1 MHEENN
7 YYVSKLQ
14 QMIEDQNEK
23 MKELELQVKKL
34 KKQVNELSEKPQTI
48 EYKFDQLKVEKL
60 EGTLHIGI
68 GHSAESKDLIEQFN
82 IGQNTVQMPGQ
93 MKRSVIENPNY
104 REMIKAMDEF
114 FEKEAPIYLKSLETK
129 INVPLDESYRVF
141 ILEDV
146 QRQVPGRIKHY
157 LTKYEPKDERGR
169 KDIIQKTKEDIYRGI
184 ETFVVHLKDSKSDG
198 GGDSEILRNQS

>member
-34 KKQVNELSEKPQTI
+34 KRQVNELSEKPQTV

-114 FEKEAPIYLKSLETK
+114 FIKEAPIYLKSLETK

>member
-1 MHEENN
+1 MNEENN
-7 YYVSKLQ
+7 YYLVKMK
-14 QMIEDQNEK
+14 QMLEDQNDRIK
-23 MKELELQVKKL
+23 VLELQIKKL
-34 KKQVNELSEKPQTI
+34 KQQITVLADEPKTV

-82 IGQNTVQMPGQ
+82 IGQNTVQMPGK
-93 MKRSVIENPNY
+93 MERSVIENPNY

-114 FEKEAPIYLKSLETK
+114 FIKEAPVYLQSLENK
-129 INVPLDESYRVF
+129 INVPLDEAYRVF

-169 KDIIQKTKEDIYRGI
+169 KDILQKTKEDIYRGI
-184 ETFVVHLKDSKSDG
+184 ETFIVHLKDSKNDG
-198 GGDSEILRNQS
+198 GGESEILRNQP

>member
-1 MHEENN
+1 MNEENN
-7 YYVSKLQ
+7 YYLSKMK
-14 QMIEDQNEK
+14 QMIEDQNDRIK
-23 MKELELQVKKL
+23 VLELQIKKL
-34 KKQVNELSEKPQTI
+34 KKQVNVLADEPKTV

-82 IGQNTVQMPGQ
+82 IGQNTVQTPGQ

-114 FEKEAPIYLKSLETK
+114 FIKEAPVYLKSLENK

-169 KDIIQKTKEDIYRGI
+169 KDILQKTKEDIYRGI
-184 ETFVVHLKDSKSDG
+184 ETFIVHLKDSKADG
-198 GGDSEILRNQS
+198 GGESEILRNQP

>member
-1 MHEENN
+1 MNEESN
-7 YYVSKLQ
+7 YYLSKLQ
-14 QMIEDQNEK
+14 QMIQDQNDKIRGMELQIQK
-23 MKELELQVKKL
+23 LQKQMKEL
-34 KKQVNELSEKPQTI
+34 SSKPQTV

-60 EGTLHIGI
+60 EGTLHIGL

-82 IGQNTVQMPGQ
+82 IGQNTVQMPGE
-93 MKRSVIENPNY
+93 MKRSSIENPNY
-104 REMIKAMDEF
+104 REMIQVMDGF
-114 FEKEAPIYLKSLETK
+114 FEKEAPVYLKSLENK
-129 INVPLDESYRVF
+129 MNVPLDENYRIF

-184 ETFVVHLKDSKSDG
+184 ETFIVHLRDSKSN
-198 GGDSEILRNQS
+198 GGDENEILRNQP

>member
-1 MHEENN
+1 MNEENN
-7 YYVSKLQ
+7 YYLSKMK
-14 QMIEDQNEK
+14 QMLEDQNDRI
-23 MKELELQVKKL
+23 KELEHQIKKL
-34 KKQVNELSEKPQTI
+34 KRQVNVLADEPKTV

-114 FEKEAPIYLKSLETK
+114 FIKEAPVYLQSLETK

-169 KDIIQKTKEDIYRGI
+169 KEILQKTKEDIYRGI
-184 ETFVVHLKDSKSDG
+184 ETFIVHLKDSKSDG
-198 GGDSEILRNQS
+198 GGESEILRNQP

>member
-1 MHEENN
+1 MNEENN
-7 YYVSKLQ
+7 YYLNKLK
-14 QMIEDQNEK
+14 QMLNDQNDRI
-23 MKELELQVKKL
+23 KELEHQIKKL
-34 KKQVNELSEKPQTI
+34 KRQVNVLADEPKTV

-114 FEKEAPIYLKSLETK
+114 FIKEAPVYLQSLETK

-169 KDIIQKTKEDIYRGI
+169 KEILQKTKEDIYRGI
-184 ETFVVHLKDSKSDG
+184 ETFIVHLKDSKSDG
-198 GGDSEILRNQS
+198 GGESEILRNQP

>member
-1 MHEENN
+1 MNEENN
-7 YYVSKLQ
+7 YYLVKMK
-14 QMIEDQNEK
+14 QMLEDQNDRIK
-23 MKELELQVKKL
+23 VLELQIKKL
-34 KKQVNELSEKPQTI
+34 KQQVNILANEPKTV

-82 IGQNTVQMPGQ
+82 IGQNTVQMPGK
-93 MKRSVIENPNY
+93 MERSVIENPNY

-114 FEKEAPIYLKSLETK
+114 FIKEAPVYLQSLENK
-129 INVPLDESYRVF
+129 INVPLDEAYRVF

-169 KDIIQKTKEDIYRGI
+169 KDILEKTKEDIYRGI
-184 ETFVVHLKDSKSDG
+184 ETFIVHLKDSKNDG
-198 GGDSEILRNQS
+198 GGESEILRNQS

>member
-1 MHEENN
+1 MNEENN
-7 YYVSKLQ
+7 YYLSKMKQLL
-14 QMIEDQNEK
+14 EDQNDRI
-23 MKELELQVKKL
+23 KELEHQIKKL
-34 KKQVNELSEKPQTI
+34 KRQVNVLADEPKTV

-114 FEKEAPIYLKSLETK
+114 FIKEAPVYLQSLETK

-169 KDIIQKTKEDIYRGI
+169 KEILQKTKEDIYRGI
-184 ETFVVHLKDSKSDG
+184 ETFIVHLKDSKSDG
-198 GGDSEILRNQS
+198 GGESEILRNQP

>member
-1 MHEENN
+1 MNEENH
-7 YYVSKLQ
+7 YYLSKIK
-14 QMIEDQNEK
+14 QMIEDQNDRI
-23 MKELELQVKKL
+23 KELEHQIKKL
-34 KKQVNELSEKPQTI
+34 KKQVNVLAEEPKTV

-114 FEKEAPIYLKSLETK
+114 FIKEAPVYLQSLENK
-129 INVPLDESYRVF
+129 INVPLDESYRIF

-169 KDIIQKTKEDIYRGI
+169 KDILQKTKEDIYRGI
-184 ETFVVHLKDSKSDG
+184 ETFIVHLKDSRSDG
-198 GGDSEILRNQS
+198 GGESEILRNQP

>member
-1 MHEENN
+1 MNEENN
-7 YYVSKLQ
+7 YYLSKMKQLL
-14 QMIEDQNEK
+14 EDQNDRI
-23 MKELELQVKKL
+23 KELEHQIKKL
-34 KKQVNELSEKPQTI
+34 KRQVNVLADEPKTV

-114 FEKEAPIYLKSLETK
+114 FIKEAPVYLQSLETK

-157 LTKYEPKDERGR
+157 LTKYEPKDDRGR
-169 KDIIQKTKEDIYRGI
+169 KEILQKTKEDIYRGI
-184 ETFVVHLKDSKSDG
+184 ETFIVHLKDSKSDG
-198 GGDSEILRNQS
+198 GGESEILRNQP

>member
-7 YYVSKLQ
+7 YYLSKLK
-14 QMIEDQNEK
+14 QMIEDQNDRI
-23 MKELELQVKKL
+23 KELEHQVKIL
-34 KKQVNELSEKPQTI
+34 KKKVNELADRPQRV

-60 EGTLHIGI
+60 EGTLHIGL

-104 REMIKAMDEF
+104 SEMIKAMDEF
-114 FEKEAPIYLKSLETK
+114 FVKEAPIYLKSLETK

-169 KDIIQKTKEDIYRGI
+169 KDILQKTKEDIYRGI
-184 ETFVVHLKDSKSDG
+184 ETFIIHLKDSKSDG
-198 GGDSEILRNQS
+198 GGESEILRNQP

>member
-1 MHEENN
+1 MNEESN
-7 YYVSKLQ
+7 YYLSKMK
-14 QMIEDQNEK
+14 QMLEDQNDRI
-23 MKELELQVKKL
+23 KELEHQIKKL
-34 KKQVNELSEKPQTI
+34 KRQVNVLADEPKTV

-114 FEKEAPIYLKSLETK
+114 FIKEAPVYLQSLETK

-169 KDIIQKTKEDIYRGI
+169 KEILQKTKEDIYRGI
-184 ETFVVHLKDSKSDG
+184 ETFIVHLKDSKSDG
-198 GGDSEILRNQS
+198 GGESEILRNQP

>member
-1 MHEENN
+1 MNEENN
-7 YYVSKLQ
+7 YYLVKMK
-14 QMIEDQNEK
+14 QMLEDQNDRIK
-23 MKELELQVKKL
+23 VLELQIKKL
-34 KKQVNELSEKPQTI
+34 KQQITVLAEEPKTV

-82 IGQNTVQMPGQ
+82 IGQNTVQMPGK
-93 MKRSVIENPNY
+93 MERSVIENPNY

-114 FEKEAPIYLKSLETK
+114 FIKEAPVYLQSLENK
-129 INVPLDESYRVF
+129 INVPLDEAYRVF

-169 KDIIQKTKEDIYRGI
+169 KDILQKTKEDIYRGI
-184 ETFVVHLKDSKSDG
+184 ETFIVHLKDSKKDG
-198 GGDSEILRNQS
+198 GGESEILRNQS

>member
-1 MHEENN
+1 MNEENN
-7 YYVSKLQ
+7 YYLSKLK
-14 QMIEDQNEK
+14 QMLDDQNDRI
-23 MKELELQVKKL
+23 KELEHQIKKL
-34 KKQVNELSEKPQTI
+34 KNQVNEIASKPQTV
-48 EYKFDQLKVEKL
+48 EYKFEQLKVEKL
-60 EGTLHIGI
+60 EGTLHIGL

-114 FEKEAPIYLKSLETK
+114 FVKEAPVYLQSLENK
-129 INVPLDESYRVF
+129 INVPLDEAYRIF

-169 KDIIQKTKEDIYRGI
+169 KDILQKTKEDIYRGI
-184 ETFVVHLKDSKSDG
+184 ETFIVHLKDSQSNG
-198 GGDSEILRNQS
+198 GGESEVLRNKP

>member
-7 YYVSKLQ
+7 YYLSKLK
-14 QMIEDQNEK
+14 QMIEDQNDRI
-23 MKELELQVKKL
+23 KELEHQVKIL
-34 KKQVNELSEKPQTI
+34 KKKVNELADRPQRV

-60 EGTLHIGI
+60 EGTLHIGL

-104 REMIKAMDEF
+104 SAMIKAMDEF
-114 FEKEAPIYLKSLETK
+114 FVKEAPIYLKSLETK

-169 KDIIQKTKEDIYRGI
+169 KDILQKTKEDIYRGI
-184 ETFVVHLKDSKSDG
+184 ETFIIHLKDSKSDG
-198 GGDSEILRNQS
+198 GGESEILRNQP

>member
-1 MHEENN
+1 MNEENN
-7 YYVSKLQ
+7 YYLSKMK
-14 QMIEDQNEK
+14 QMLEDQNDRI
-23 MKELELQVKKL
+23 KELEHQIKKL
-34 KKQVNELSEKPQTI
+34 KRQVNVLADEPKTV

-114 FEKEAPIYLKSLETK
+114 FIKEAPVYLHSLETK

-169 KDIIQKTKEDIYRGI
+169 KEILQKTKEDIYRGI
-184 ETFVVHLKDSKSDG
+184 ETFIVHLKDSKSDG
-198 GGDSEILRNQS
+198 GGESEILRNQP

>member
-1 MHEENN
+1 MNEENN
-7 YYVSKLQ
+7 YYLSKMK
-14 QMIEDQNEK
+14 QMLEDQNDRI
-23 MKELELQVKKL
+23 KELENQIKKL
-34 KKQVNELSEKPQTI
+34 KRQVNVLADEPKTV

-114 FEKEAPIYLKSLETK
+114 FIKEAPVYLQSLETK

-169 KDIIQKTKEDIYRGI
+169 KEILQKTKEDIYRGI
-184 ETFVVHLKDSKSDG
+184 ETFIVHLKDSKSDG
-198 GGDSEILRNQS
+198 GGESEILRNQP

>member
-7 YYVSKLQ
+7 YYLSKLK
-14 QMIEDQNEK
+14 QMVEEQNEK
-23 MKELELQVKKL
+23 MRELEHQIKKL
-34 KKQVNELSEKPQTI
+34 KKKVNELADKPQTV

-68 GHSAESKDLIEQFN
+68 GHAAESKDLIEQFN
-82 IGQNTVQMPGQ
+82 VGQNNLQMPGKMQ
-93 MKRSVIENPNY
+93 RSVLENPNY

-114 FEKEAPIYLKSLETK
+114 FLKEAPLYLKSLETK
-129 INVPLDESYRVF
+129 INVPLDESYRIF
-141 ILEDV
+141 ILDDV

-169 KDIIQKTKEDIYRGI
+169 KDILQKTKEDIYRGI
-184 ETFVVHLKDSKSDG
+184 ETFIVHLKDSKSDG
-198 GGDSEILRNQS
+198 GGESEILRNQP

>member
-7 YYVSKLQ
+7 YYLSKLK
-14 QMIEDQNEK
+14 QMIEDQNDRI
-23 MKELELQVKKL
+23 KELEHQVKIL
-34 KKQVNELSEKPQTI
+34 KKKVNELADRPQRV

-60 EGTLHIGI
+60 EGTLHIGL

-104 REMIKAMDEF
+104 SEMIKAMDEF
-114 FEKEAPIYLKSLETK
+114 FVKEAPIYLKSLETK

-169 KDIIQKTKEDIYRGI
+169 KDILQKTKEDIYRAI
-184 ETFVVHLKDSKSDG
+184 ETFIIHLKDSKSDG
-198 GGDSEILRNQS
+198 GGESEILRNQP

>member
-1 MHEENN
+1 MHEQNN
-7 YYVSKLQ
+7 YYLSKLQ
-14 QMIEDQNEK
+14 QMIEVQNDK
-23 MKELELQVKKL
+23 IKELEHQIKEL
-34 KKQVNELSEKPQTI
+34 KKQVKEMASKPQTV
-48 EYKFDQLKVEKL
+48 EYKFEQLKVEKL
-60 EGTLHIGI
+60 DGTLHIGI

-82 IGQNTVQMPGQ
+82 IGQNTVQMPGD

-114 FEKEAPIYLKSLETK
+114 FVKEAPVYLQSLETK

-157 LTKYEPKDERGR
+157 LAKYDPKDERGR
-169 KDIIQKTKEDIYRGI
+169 KDILQKTKEDIYRGI
-184 ETFVVHLKDSKSDG
+184 ETFIVHLKDSQSDG
-198 GGDSEILRNQS
+198 GGESEVLRNQP

>member
-1 MHEENN
+1 MNEENN
-7 YYVSKLQ
+7 YYLVKMK
-14 QMIEDQNEK
+14 QMLEDQNDRIK
-23 MKELELQVKKL
+23 VLELQIKKL
-34 KKQVNELSEKPQTI
+34 KQQVNILANEPKTV

-82 IGQNTVQMPGQ
+82 IGQNTVQMPGK
-93 MKRSVIENPNY
+93 MERSVIENPNY

-114 FEKEAPIYLKSLETK
+114 FIKEAPVYLQSLENK
-129 INVPLDESYRVF
+129 INVPLDEAYRVF

-169 KDIIQKTKEDIYRGI
+169 KDILEKTKEDIYRGI
-184 ETFVVHLKDSKSDG
+184 ETFIVHLKDSKNDG
-198 GGDSEILRNQS
+198 GGESEILRNQP

>member
-7 YYVSKLQ
+7 YYLSKLK
-14 QMIEDQNEK
+14 QMIEVQNDK
-23 MKELELQVKKL
+23 MKELEHQIKEL
-34 KKQVNELSEKPQTI
+34 KKQVKEMASKPQTV

-60 EGTLHIGI
+60 EGTLHIGL

-104 REMIKAMDEF
+104 SEMIKAMDEF
-114 FEKEAPIYLKSLETK
+114 FVKEAPIYLKSLETK

-169 KDIIQKTKEDIYRGI
+169 KDILQKTKEDIYRGI
-184 ETFVVHLKDSKSDG
+184 ETFIVHLKDSKSDG
-198 GGDSEILRNQS
+198 GGESEILRNQP

>member
-1 MHEENN
+1 MNEENN
-7 YYVSKLQ
+7 YYLSKMK
-14 QMIEDQNEK
+14 QMLEDQNDRI
-23 MKELELQVKKL
+23 KELENQIKKL
-34 KKQVNELSEKPQTI
+34 KRQVNVLADEPKTV

-114 FEKEAPIYLKSLETK
+114 FIKDAPVYLQSLETK

-169 KDIIQKTKEDIYRGI
+169 KEILQKTKEDIYRGI
-184 ETFVVHLKDSKSDG
+184 ETFIVHLKDSKSDG
-198 GGDSEILRNQS
+198 GGESEILRNQP

>member
-1 MHEENN
+1 MNEENN
-7 YYVSKLQ
+7 YYLSKLQ
-14 QMIEDQNEK
+14 QMIQDQNDKIRGMELQIQK
-23 MKELELQVKKL
+23 LQKQMKEL
-34 KKQVNELSEKPQTI
+34 SSKPQTV

-60 EGTLHIGI
+60 EGTLHIGL

-82 IGQNTVQMPGQ
+82 IGQNTVQMPGE
-93 MKRSVIENPNY
+93 MKRSSIENPNY
-104 REMIKAMDEF
+104 REMIQVMDGF
-114 FEKEAPIYLKSLETK
+114 FEKEAPVYLKSLENK
-129 INVPLDESYRVF
+129 MNVPLDENYRIF

-184 ETFVVHLKDSKSDG
+184 ETFIVHLRDSKSN
-198 GGDSEILRNQS
+198 GGDENEILRNQP